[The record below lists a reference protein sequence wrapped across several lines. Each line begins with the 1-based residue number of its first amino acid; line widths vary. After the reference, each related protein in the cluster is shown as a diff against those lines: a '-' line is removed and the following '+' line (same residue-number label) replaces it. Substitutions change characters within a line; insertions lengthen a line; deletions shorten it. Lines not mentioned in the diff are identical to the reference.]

1 MVTAVT
7 IGWPHRKGNAT
18 QKPKV
23 ITGPEVSI
31 DDQLASFKKLCASRE
46 NAQFETV
53 QVLASN
59 AGAIR
64 SYKFRQAPPK
74 ASEEQKKLAD

>member
-7 IGWPHRKGNAT
+7 IGWPHRKGNAL

-31 DDQLASFKKLCASRE
+31 DDQVSGFKKLCASRE

-53 QVLASN
+53 QILASN

-64 SYKFRQAPPK
+64 SARFHPVSAKEADK
-74 ASEEQKKLAD
+74 EQK

>member
-7 IGWPHRKGNAT
+7 IGWPHRKGNAA

-31 DDQLASFKKLCASRE
+31 DDQLSAFKKLCASRE
-46 NAQFETV
+46 NAQFESV

-59 AGAIR
+59 AGSIR
-64 SYKFRQAPPK
+64 NYKFLPPSPEAK
-74 ASEEQKKLAD
+74 AKEQK

>member
-7 IGWPHRKGNAT
+7 IGWPHQKGNAV

-23 ITGPEVSI
+23 ITGPEVPV
-31 DDQLASFKKLCASRE
+31 DDHIKSFKKLCASRE

-53 QVLASN
+53 QILASN
-59 AGAIR
+59 AGSIR
-64 SYKFRQAPPK
+64 SARFHPVSAKEVDK
-74 ASEEQKKLAD
+74 EQK